1 MAGPWKSSSK
11 FKDARKLTAAYF
23 DAAFYLEKYPDV
35 RQSGKDPLN
44 HYLDRGW
51 KEGRDPS
58 PGFSTAHYLSRYP
71 DVRDAGVNPLIHYV
85 FHGQAEGRTPLP
97 GSQGQSPAGAARA
110 IIAAAIEGEFDAD
123 YYLKTYADVKAMGLP
138 PLEHYIETGWREGRN
153 PSADFDTNYYLRANP
168 DVGIA
173 EINPLYHYARYGRK
187 EGRQPKPPRYP
198 GEGPAAPLDT
208 SKATPAEAAH
218 IALIAPQFDKNY
230 YLDRNPA
237 VRTAGMDPVLH
248 YLRQGWKELR
258 DPSAQFSTA
267 YYLDA
272 NPDVKSGGI
281 NPLVHYL
288 KHGRSEGRQALPY
301 VRRLF
306 KADYAPLV
314 SVIVPNYNHEKFL
327 AKRLDSIL
335 QQTYPNI
342 ELLILDDVSTDGS
355 IGIIRDYET
364 RHPKTVRATVNDRN
378 SGNVFSQWQKGI
390 DNTSGEL
397 IWICESDDF
406 CEPDFLEKLVPQ
418 FADPSVLLGFGRI
431 QFADAD
437 GNYREGMDGYRENA
451 EPGIWNRVQVRP
463 ARQWFDNGFGVSNV
477 MANVGGCLL
486 RRQKLPDS
494 VWKEA
499 RSYTVL
505 GDWFLYVMMA
515 NGGRIAYVPDAI
527 AYFRQHGGNTSVRG
541 FHRKAFYSEQE
552 RLLKLLRRR
561 WGVSDDIACRFHD
574 RVKASYELARAGTHV
589 GSLGKLFSL
598 ERCLRVRRSQRHV
611 LVAFLGFQ
619 LGGGELMAI
628 HLANALLQK
637 GFIVSVMPLVAAVEN
652 AAIRKQ
658 LDPRI
663 AVYDGQ
669 LVKETGI
676 ARFLDSAGID
686 VVNSHNV
693 GVEYL
698 FFIDATEPISIPY
711 VTTLHG
717 SYEVTNLGDHAML
730 KFLRGVTHWVY
741 LAEKNL
747 AHLHG
752 IPLASGAM
760 SKIGNAMPADAAP
773 FAKTRQELGIGP
785 EDFVFAIASRA
796 IREKGWEP
804 AIRALAEAQKTTA
817 RKLFLLL
824 CGTGDDAGRLQAL
837 YGGNRQV
844 IFLGFQTE
852 IGGLYRM
859 SDCALLPSR
868 FQGESFPLSLIQA
881 MQAGTPIV
889 ATRIGE
895 IPAMTTMGKRS
906 AGPLIAPLED
916 DHAFTAALSDAMVR
930 MLDDDFRRRRAAD
943 AKAIAARYSM
953 AKMADSYGALF
964 ARLIAAADRVR
975 VQKQAKA

>member
-1 MAGPWKSSSK
+1 MAAQWKSGSK
-11 FKDARKLTAAYF
+11 LKDARKLTAAFF

-85 FHGQAEGRTPLP
+85 FHGKAEGRAPLP

-123 YYLKTYADVKAMGLP
+123 YYLKTYADVKATGVP

-153 PSADFDTNYYLRANP
+153 PSADFDTDYYLRANS

-173 EINPLYHYARYGRK
+173 EVNPLYHYARYGRK
-187 EGRQPKPPRYP
+187 EGRRPKPPRYP
-198 GEGPAAPLDT
+198 GEAAAAPLDT
-208 SKATPAEAAH
+208 TKANPTEAAH
-218 IALIAPQFDKNY
+218 MALIAPEFDKNY

-237 VRTAGMDPVLH
+237 VRTAGMDAALH

-258 DPSAQFSTA
+258 DPSANFSTA
-267 YYLDA
+267 YYLDS
-272 NPDVKSGGI
+272 NPDVKAGGM

-288 KHGRSEGRQALPY
+288 QNGRNEGRLPLPFAL
-301 VRRLF
+301 RLA
-306 KADYAPLV
+306 KRGYTPLV

-335 QQTYPNI
+335 RQTYSNI
-342 ELLILDDVSTDGS
+342 ELLILDDCSTDGS
-355 IGIIRDYET
+355 VDVISDYEK
-364 RHPKTVRATVNDRN
+364 RHPETVRAMVNDRN
-378 SGNVFSQWQKGI
+378 SGNVFAQWQKGI

-406 CEPDFLEKLVPQ
+406 CDPDFLEKLVPQ

-437 GNYREGMDGYRENA
+437 GKYQEGMDGYRENA
-451 EPGIWNRVQVRP
+451 EPGIWNRAQVRP
-463 ARQWFDNGFGVSNV
+463 AAQWFNNGFGVSNV
-477 MANVGGCLL
+477 IANVGGCLL

-499 RSYTVL
+499 RSHSVL
-505 GDWFLYVMMA
+505 GDWFLYVTMA

-561 WGVSDDIACRFHD
+561 WGIGDDIARRFYD
-574 RVKASYELARAGTHV
+574 RVKDSYERSRAEVHV
-589 GSLGKLFSL
+589 GKLDKLFSL
-598 ERCLRVRRSQRHV
+598 DRCLKVRRGQRHV
-611 LVAFLGFQ
+611 LIAFLGFQ

-637 GFIVSVMPLVAAVEN
+637 GFIVSALCLTADNEIAE
-652 AAIRKQ
+652 IRRQ
-658 LDPRI
+658 LDARI
-663 AVYDGQ
+663 AVYDAQ
-669 LVKETGI
+669 LVRETGI
-676 ARFLDSAGID
+676 ARFLDSAAID
-686 VVNSHNV
+686 IVNSHNV

-698 FFIDATEPISIPY
+698 FFSNDADRISIPY

-717 SYEVTNLGDHAML
+717 SYEVTSLSDHALL

-747 AHLHG
+747 AHLRG
-752 IPLASGAM
+752 IPLAPSAM
-760 SKIGNAMPADAAP
+760 SKIGNAMPADPAP
-773 FAKTRQELGIGP
+773 FPKTRQELGIGRK
-785 EDFVFAIASRA
+785 DFVFAIASRA

-804 AIRALAEAQKTTA
+804 AIRALAEVQKTAA

-824 CGTGDDAGRLQAL
+824 CGTGEDRDRLQAL

-889 ATRIGE
+889 TTRIGD

-906 AGPLIAPLED
+906 AGLLIAPVD
-916 DHAFTAALSDAMVR
+916 DDDAFTAELRDAMVA

-953 AKMADSYGALF
+953 AKMAESYIAVF
-964 ARLIAAADRVR
+964 ERQIKARGGGPGS
-975 VQKQAKA
+975 Q